1 MKPGLFNWRYFFW
14 LIPVNVF
21 TVLVLIAPP
30 PLTFGEAISWTFL
43 ALISHALMA
52 IPFAIFRRIDWIIGK
67 LRYEIGAMAIVGA
80 IRGFAILDVG
90 LLMDLP
96 QLEPYLL
103 RPLNSA
109 VVVPTWF
116 IVIHFLIGSRLEFA
130 EDYRVLYLKLVR
142 GNIERINVGK
152 ASANVKEIEQRLNA
166 VLEPLRDKIELLH
179 GNKISASRLAEES
192 MIIQSFVEE
201 KIRPLSHELWQH
213 KQIQVPRLGFF
224 ALITFT
230 LFRTKLPIALTIFPY
245 TIFSLVGL
253 ASIIPLSDAFWYQ
266 SKTAALL
273 MLIAYIYRYFYERIS
288 EKAVLNTLAI
298 ILTLFLPLV
307 TSRLMDS
314 LLDFES
320 VPALGELIGLIW
332 IFFLL
337 LSFGASLAVSKYHEE
352 IMSVLRNQLK
362 DVVIDSQAKESEEVS
377 ARFAK
382 YLHGEVQSELLS
394 ASMMLSQAAK
404 EKNSR
409 IGRRGIEKTAEILRR
424 DHSQYVVGSELVPE
438 VRMQKII
445 DAWAGIAKI
454 EIELVG
460 TGVIQED
467 SLASLSDVVEELV
480 SNSVR
485 HGGASEISVKV
496 SRKAGS
502 LSVIFKDNGNKR
514 GKGKPGL
521 GSSLLKSLITEVKR
535 VETQDGSVTTF
546 QLIN

>member
-14 LIPVNVF
+14 LIPVNIF
-21 TVLVLIAPP
+21 TVLLLVAPP
-30 PLTFGEAISWTFL
+30 PLTFSEAVSWTFL
-43 ALISHALMA
+43 TFVSHALMA
-52 IPFAIFRRIDWIIGK
+52 IPFAIFRKIDWIIGK

-80 IRGFAILDVG
+80 VRGFAILDVG
-90 LLMDLP
+90 LIMDLP

-109 VVVPTWF
+109 VVVPFWF
-116 IVIHFLIGSRLEFA
+116 LIIHFLIGSRREFA

-142 GNIERINVGK
+142 GNIERFDVSK
-152 ASANVKEIEQRLNA
+152 AKANVKEIEQRLDA
-166 VLEPLRDKIELLH
+166 VLQPLREKIEVLH

-192 MIIQSFVEE
+192 MIVQSFVEE
-201 KIRPLSHELWQH
+201 KIRPLSHELWQR
-213 KQIQVPRLGFF
+213 KEIQVPRLGFF
-224 ALITFT
+224 ALINFA

-245 TIFSLVGL
+245 TIFTLVGL
-253 ASIIPLSDAFWYQ
+253 APIISLSDSFWYQ
-266 SKTAALL
+266 SKTALL
-273 MLIAYIYRYFYERIS
+273 LIITAYIYQHFHQRVN
-288 EKAVLNTLAI
+288 EKAVLNILAI
-298 ILTLFLPLV
+298 ISILFLPVV
-307 TSRLMDS
+307 TSRFMHSQLN
-314 LLDFES
+314 FES
-320 VPALGELIGLIW
+320 VPALGELIGMAWL
-332 IFFLL
+332 FFLL
-337 LSFGASLAVSKYHEE
+337 LSFSVSLAISRYHEE

-362 DVVIDSQAKESEEVS
+362 DVVIDSQTKEADEVS

-424 DHSQYVVGSELVPE
+424 DHSKYVVGSELVPE
-438 VRMQKII
+438 ARMQKII

-454 EIELVG
+454 EIELIG
-460 TGVIQED
+460 IGVIQED
-467 SLASLSDVVEELV
+467 SLTSLSDVVEELV

-502 LSVIFKDNGNKR
+502 LAVTFKDNGIKR

-521 GSSLLKSLITEVKR
+521 GSSLLKSLTSEVKR
-535 VETQDGSVTTF
+535 VDSEDGSVITF
-546 QLIN
+546 QLID

>member
-1 MKPGLFNWRYFFW
+1 MKPGLFHWRYFFW
-14 LIPVNVF
+14 SIPVNVF

-52 IPFAIFRRIDWIIGK
+52 IPFEIFRRIDWIIGK

-80 IRGFAILDVG
+80 VRGFAILDVG

-116 IVIHFLIGSRLEFA
+116 LIIHFLIGSRLEFA

-152 ASANVKEIEQRLNA
+152 ASANVKEIEQRISA

-201 KIRPLSHELWQH
+201 KIRPLSHELWQR
-213 KQIQVPRLGFF
+213 KEIQVPRLGFF

-253 ASIIPLSDAFWYQ
+253 ATIIPLSDAFWYQ

-273 MLIAYIYRYFYERIS
+273 LIIAYIYGYFHKRIS
-288 EKAVLNTLAI
+288 EIAVLNSLAI

-307 TSRLMDS
+307 TSRHMDS

-320 VPALGELIGLIW
+320 VPALGELIGLVS
-332 IFFLL
+332 IFLLL
-337 LSFGASLAVSKYHEE
+337 LSFGASLATSKYHEE

-485 HGGASEISVKV
+485 HGVASEISVKV

-502 LSVIFKDNGNKR
+502 LAVIFKENGNKR

>member
-1 MKPGLFNWRYFFW
+1 MKPGLFHWRYFFW

-30 PLTFGEAISWTFL
+30 PLTFRQAISWTFL

-52 IPFAIFRRIDWIIGK
+52 IPFEIFRRIDWIIGK

-80 IRGFAILDVG
+80 VRGFAILDVG

-116 IVIHFLIGSRLEFA
+116 LVIHFLIGSRLEFA

-142 GNIERINVGK
+142 GNIERINLGK

-201 KIRPLSHELWQH
+201 KIRPLSHELWQR
-213 KQIQVPRLGFF
+213 KEIQVPRLGFF

-230 LFRTKLPIALTIFPY
+230 LFRTKLPIALMIFPY

-320 VPALGELIGLIW
+320 VPALGELIGLVW

-337 LSFGASLAVSKYHEE
+337 LSFGASLAVSRYHEE

-485 HGGASEISVKV
+485 HGGASEIWVKV

>member
-1 MKPGLFNWRYFFW
+1 
-14 LIPVNVF
+14 
-21 TVLVLIAPP
+21 
-30 PLTFGEAISWTFL
+30 
-43 ALISHALMA
+43 
-52 IPFAIFRRIDWIIGK
+52 
-67 LRYEIGAMAIVGA
+67 
-80 IRGFAILDVG
+80 
-90 LLMDLP
+90 
-96 QLEPYLL
+96 
-103 RPLNSA
+103 
-109 VVVPTWF
+109 
-116 IVIHFLIGSRLEFA
+116 
-130 EDYRVLYLKLVR
+130 
-142 GNIERINVGK
+142 
-152 ASANVKEIEQRLNA
+152 
-166 VLEPLRDKIELLH
+166 
-179 GNKISASRLAEES
+179 
-192 MIIQSFVEE
+192 
-201 KIRPLSHELWQH
+201 
-213 KQIQVPRLGFF
+213 
-224 ALITFT
+224 
-230 LFRTKLPIALTIFPY
+230 
-245 TIFSLVGL
+245 
-253 ASIIPLSDAFWYQ
+253 
-266 SKTAALL
+266 
-273 MLIAYIYRYFYERIS
+273 
-288 EKAVLNTLAI
+288 
-298 ILTLFLPLV
+298 
-307 TSRLMDS
+307 MDS

-320 VPALGELIGLIW
+320 VPALGELIGLVW

-337 LSFGASLAVSKYHEE
+337 LSFGASLAISKYHEE

>member
-1 MKPGLFNWRYFFW
+1 MKPGLFHWRYFFW

-52 IPFAIFRRIDWIIGK
+52 IPFEIFRRIDWIIGK

-80 IRGFAILDVG
+80 VRGFAILDVG

-116 IVIHFLIGSRLEFA
+116 LVIHFLIGSRLEFA

-142 GNIERINVGK
+142 GNIERINLGK

-201 KIRPLSHELWQH
+201 KIRPLSHELWQR
-213 KQIQVPRLGFF
+213 KEIQVPRLGFF

-230 LFRTKLPIALTIFPY
+230 LFRTKLPIALMIFPY

-320 VPALGELIGLIW
+320 VPALGELIGLVW

-337 LSFGASLAVSKYHEE
+337 LSFGASLAVSRYHEE

>member
-80 IRGFAILDVG
+80 VRGFAILDVG

-116 IVIHFLIGSRLEFA
+116 LVIHFLIGSRLEFA

>member
-1 MKPGLFNWRYFFW
+1 MKPGLFHWRYFFW
-14 LIPVNVF
+14 LIPVNIF

-52 IPFAIFRRIDWIIGK
+52 IPFEIFRRIDWIIGK

-80 IRGFAILDVG
+80 VRGFAILDVG

-116 IVIHFLIGSRLEFA
+116 LIIHFLIGSRLEFA

>member
-1 MKPGLFNWRYFFW
+1 MKPGLFHWRYFFW
-14 LIPVNVF
+14 LIPVNIF

-30 PLTFGEAISWTFL
+30 PLTFGEAISWIFL

-52 IPFAIFRRIDWIIGK
+52 IPFEIFRRIDWIIGK

-80 IRGFAILDVG
+80 VRGFAILDVG

-116 IVIHFLIGSRLEFA
+116 LIIHFLIGSRLEFA

-142 GNIERINVGK
+142 GNIERINVGR
-152 ASANVKEIEQRLNA
+152 ASANFKEIEQRINA

-201 KIRPLSHELWQH
+201 KIRPLSHELWQR
-213 KQIQVPRLGFF
+213 KEIQVPRLGFF

-245 TIFSLVGL
+245 TIFSIVGL
-253 ASIIPLSDAFWYQ
+253 VAIIPLSDAFWHQ

-273 MLIAYIYRYFYERIS
+273 LIIAYIYRYFYERIG

-320 VPALGELIGLIW
+320 VPSSGELIGLVW

-337 LSFGASLAVSKYHEE
+337 LSFGASLAISKYHEE

>member
-1 MKPGLFNWRYFFW
+1 MKPGLFHWRYFFW

-30 PLTFGEAISWTFL
+30 PLTFRQAISWTFL

-52 IPFAIFRRIDWIIGK
+52 IPFEIFRRIDWIIGK

-80 IRGFAILDVG
+80 VRGFAILDVG

-116 IVIHFLIGSRLEFA
+116 LIIHFLIGSRLEFA

-201 KIRPLSHELWQH
+201 KIRPLSHELWQR
-213 KQIQVPRLGFF
+213 KEIQVPRLGFF

-253 ASIIPLSDAFWYQ
+253 AAIIPLSDAFWYQ

-273 MLIAYIYRYFYERIS
+273 LIIAYIYRYFYERIG

-320 VPALGELIGLIW
+320 VPALGELIGLVW

-337 LSFGASLAVSKYHEE
+337 LSFGASLAISKYHEE

>member
-1 MKPGLFNWRYFFW
+1 MKPGLFHWRYFFW
-14 LIPVNVF
+14 LIPVNIF

-52 IPFAIFRRIDWIIGK
+52 IPFEIFRRIDWIIGK

-80 IRGFAILDVG
+80 VRGFAILDVG

-116 IVIHFLIGSRLEFA
+116 LVIHFLIGSRLEFA

-142 GNIERINVGK
+142 GNIERINLGK

-201 KIRPLSHELWQH
+201 KIRPLSHELWQR
-213 KQIQVPRLGFF
+213 KEIQVPRLGFF

-230 LFRTKLPIALTIFPY
+230 LFRTKLPIALMIFPY

-320 VPALGELIGLIW
+320 VPALGELIGLVW

-337 LSFGASLAVSKYHEE
+337 LSFGASLAVSRYHEE

>member
-1 MKPGLFNWRYFFW
+1 MKPGLFHWRYFFW
-14 LIPVNVF
+14 LIPVNIF

-30 PLTFGEAISWTFL
+30 PLTFRQAISWTFL

-52 IPFAIFRRIDWIIGK
+52 IPFEIFRRIDWIIGK

-80 IRGFAILDVG
+80 VRGFAILDVG

-116 IVIHFLIGSRLEFA
+116 LVIHFLIGSRLEFA

-142 GNIERINVGK
+142 GNIERINLGK

-201 KIRPLSHELWQH
+201 KIRPLSHELWQR
-213 KQIQVPRLGFF
+213 KEIQVPRLGFF

-230 LFRTKLPIALTIFPY
+230 LFRTKLPIALMIFPY

-320 VPALGELIGLIW
+320 VPALGELIGLVW

-337 LSFGASLAVSKYHEE
+337 LSFGASLAVSRYHEE

>member
-1 MKPGLFNWRYFFW
+1 MKPGLFHWRYFFW

-30 PLTFGEAISWTFL
+30 PLTFRQAISWTFL

-52 IPFAIFRRIDWIIGK
+52 IPFEIFRRIDWIIGK

-80 IRGFAILDVG
+80 VRGFAILDVG

-116 IVIHFLIGSRLEFA
+116 LIIHFLIGSRLEFA

-142 GNIERINVGK
+142 GNIERINVGR
-152 ASANVKEIEQRLNA
+152 ASANVKEIEQRINA

-201 KIRPLSHELWQH
+201 KIRPLSHELWQR
-213 KQIQVPRLGFF
+213 KEIQVPRLGFF

-273 MLIAYIYRYFYERIS
+273 LIIAYIYRYFYERIG

-320 VPALGELIGLIW
+320 VPALGELIGLVW

-337 LSFGASLAVSKYHEE
+337 LSFGASLAISKYHEE

>member
-1 MKPGLFNWRYFFW
+1 MKPGLFHWRYFFW

-30 PLTFGEAISWTFL
+30 PLTFRQAISWTFL

-52 IPFAIFRRIDWIIGK
+52 IPFEIFRRIDWIIGK

-80 IRGFAILDVG
+80 VRGFAILDVG

-116 IVIHFLIGSRLEFA
+116 LVIHFLIGSRLEFA

-142 GNIERINVGK
+142 GNIERINLGK

-201 KIRPLSHELWQH
+201 KIRPLSHELWQR
-213 KQIQVPRLGFF
+213 KEIQVPRLGFF

-230 LFRTKLPIALTIFPY
+230 LFRTKLPIALMIFPY

-320 VPALGELIGLIW
+320 VPALGELIGLVW

-337 LSFGASLAVSKYHEE
+337 LSFGASLAVSRYHEE

>member
-1 MKPGLFNWRYFFW
+1 MKPGLFHWRYFFW
-14 LIPVNVF
+14 LIPVNIF

-30 PLTFGEAISWTFL
+30 PLTFGEAISWILL

-52 IPFAIFRRIDWIIGK
+52 IPFEIFRRIDWIIGK

-80 IRGFAILDVG
+80 VRGFAILDVG

-116 IVIHFLIGSRLEFA
+116 LIIHFLIGSRLEFA

-152 ASANVKEIEQRLNA
+152 ASANVKEIEQRINA

-201 KIRPLSHELWQH
+201 KIRPLSHELWQR
-213 KQIQVPRLGFF
+213 KEIQVPRLGFF

-245 TIFSLVGL
+245 TIFSIVGL
-253 ASIIPLSDAFWYQ
+253 VAIIPLSDAFWYQ

-273 MLIAYIYRYFYERIS
+273 FVIAYIYRYFYERIG

-320 VPALGELIGLIW
+320 VPAFGGLIGLVW

-337 LSFGASLAVSKYHEE
+337 LSFGASLAISKYHEE

-362 DVVIDSQAKESEEVS
+362 DVVIDSQANESEEVS

-485 HGGASEISVKV
+485 HGGASEIWVKV

>member
-52 IPFAIFRRIDWIIGK
+52 IPFAIFRRIDWVIGK

-116 IVIHFLIGSRLEFA
+116 LVIHFLIGSRLEFA

-152 ASANVKEIEQRLNA
+152 ASANVKEIEQRINA

-179 GNKISASRLAEES
+179 GNKISAVRLAEES

-201 KIRPLSHELWQH
+201 KIRPLSHELWQR
-213 KQIQVPRLGFF
+213 KEIQVPRLGFF

-273 MLIAYIYRYFYERIS
+273 MIIAYLYKYFYERIS

-320 VPALGELIGLIW
+320 VPALGELVGLVW
-332 IFFLL
+332 IFLLL

-521 GSSLLKSLITEVKR
+521 GSSLLKSLITEVKK

>member
-1 MKPGLFNWRYFFW
+1 
-14 LIPVNVF
+14 
-21 TVLVLIAPP
+21 
-30 PLTFGEAISWTFL
+30 
-43 ALISHALMA
+43 
-52 IPFAIFRRIDWIIGK
+52 
-67 LRYEIGAMAIVGA
+67 
-80 IRGFAILDVG
+80 
-90 LLMDLP
+90 
-96 QLEPYLL
+96 
-103 RPLNSA
+103 
-109 VVVPTWF
+109 
-116 IVIHFLIGSRLEFA
+116 LIGSRLEFA

-166 VLEPLRDKIELLH
+166 ALEPLRDKIELLH

-502 LSVIFKDNGNKR
+502 LSVIFKENGNKR

>member
-1 MKPGLFNWRYFFW
+1 MKPGLFHWRYFFW
-14 LIPVNVF
+14 LIPVNIF

-52 IPFAIFRRIDWIIGK
+52 IPFEIFRRIDWIIGK

-80 IRGFAILDVG
+80 VRGFAILDVG

-116 IVIHFLIGSRLEFA
+116 LIIHFLIGSRLEFA

-273 MLIAYIYRYFYERIS
+273 MLIAYIYRYFYERIG

-320 VPALGELIGLIW
+320 VPALGELIGLVW

>member
-80 IRGFAILDVG
+80 VRGFAILDVG

-116 IVIHFLIGSRLEFA
+116 LVIHFLIGSRLEFA

-288 EKAVLNTLAI
+288 ERAVLNTLAI

-521 GSSLLKSLITEVKR
+521 GSSLLKSLITEVKK

>member
-1 MKPGLFNWRYFFW
+1 MKPGLFHWRYFFW
-14 LIPVNVF
+14 LIPVNIF

-30 PLTFGEAISWTFL
+30 SLTFGEAISWIFL

-52 IPFAIFRRIDWIIGK
+52 IPFEIFRRIDWIIGK

-80 IRGFAILDVG
+80 VRGFAILDVG

-116 IVIHFLIGSRLEFA
+116 LIIHFLIGSRLEFA

-142 GNIERINVGK
+142 GNIERINVGR
-152 ASANVKEIEQRLNA
+152 ASANFKEIEQRINA

-201 KIRPLSHELWQH
+201 KIRPLSHELWQR
-213 KQIQVPRLGFF
+213 KEIQVPRLGFF

-245 TIFSLVGL
+245 TIFSIVGL
-253 ASIIPLSDAFWYQ
+253 VAIIPLSDAFWYQ

-273 MLIAYIYRYFYERIS
+273 LIIAYIYRYFYERIG

-320 VPALGELIGLIW
+320 VPALGELIGLVW

-337 LSFGASLAVSKYHEE
+337 LSFGASLAISKYHEE

-485 HGGASEISVKV
+485 HGGASEIWVKV